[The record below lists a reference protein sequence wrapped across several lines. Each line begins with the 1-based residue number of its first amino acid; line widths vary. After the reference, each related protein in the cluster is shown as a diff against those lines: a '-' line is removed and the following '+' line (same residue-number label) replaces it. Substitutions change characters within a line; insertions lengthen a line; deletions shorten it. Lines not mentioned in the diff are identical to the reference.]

1 MWRSFAF
8 NVKRY
13 QAIDGERET
22 LVCASLENTVREIIK
37 SAGVQGG
44 SSHSGRRSLATLM
57 DKNNFDLQL
66 IQRILGRDDEEMT
79 LEYFRPRHEPHR
91 RGIQNALEWC
101 QAPGVFRHET

>member
-66 IQRILGRDDEEMT
+66 IQRILGHEDEEMT
-79 LEYFRPRHEPHR
+79 LEYIDPDMNRIDAAFKT
-91 RGIQNALEWC
+91 LWS
-101 QAPGVFRHET
+101 GVKPPVFNGGFT